1 MAPFALDIRLLK
13 LLMQPILSAPA
24 TKRFTIAP
32 LLLPLVLWILA
43 LVFAPLPDAVSPL
56 FSLQEAVSRWT
67 ESPIRWGIA
76 AALIGFAAFT
86 LWKRRF
92 RLDALLIGAGA
103 LTLLSALAA
112 ARLSSEMAIIAVL
125 WWSVFWGAM
134 WLSPADRE
142 FLLGFCLLAFGLQ
155 IVATLGAYFV
165 GYEPFITPRFGAR
178 AGGMAGSPN
187 QIYPWSLIW
196 VALFFAAA
204 RGTSDPKIRRWLWA
218 GVAGSIAVLLLT
230 FSRAGWIGLAVV
242 LPFAW
247 PVKTTNWK
255 RVLPWLG
262 LALLLVGAATIRTH
276 GEVLSPD
283 NDGST
288 YGRVKIWR
296 ESWRLFREAPL
307 LGHGIGQIARRT
319 DLEVQFV
326 EPKNIYAQFALE
338 GGLLGLGCFVLFA
351 SGLWKRSQELKRDT
365 ATDLSSRWVAQ
376 AMTLALPALLVAGL
390 FDTPIFGHYERIV
403 PTISFLLLAG
413 IVAAS
418 LRNPRGISPGWPQA
432 TSAAKARHTP
442 AKVAAALQ
450 QLDAAM
456 RNNDI
461 SYHVIGSCARLAYLG
476 DLAPIADIDIIILER
491 RYRRRARRVLEE
503 VSQNS
508 GVLVDDS
515 LSCFF
520 DMRNGDYF
528 LVYGRLRLPLD
539 ARLFQTRTVHWQN
552 AQLPTFPPQTLLHF
566 YRCLVGSPLR
576 PKDWENAFRFAR
588 FLRGRREFDHA
599 LYRPF
604 HLFAQ
609 RWRYFPLRRA
619 QLWWRR
625 QLDAAPPQWRRTIIA
640 SYGAWPV
647 RILRATVNFWVPLIV
662 VRPRDISFWRNA
674 ARPTSRRNAFTLV
687 EILVVLAIVGLLT
700 GLLFPAFSQ
709 ARERARRTA
718 CVSTLASFGRAF
730 QIYSQDYDGFLPNP
744 GGRGMLGNDQTS
756 AVDAADNGAAWYSA
770 GQITNARI
778 TDRGG
783 LIPYMA
789 RVNAGGNNEW
799 ACPDA
804 MDARSPSGGDASFA
818 VGQSYTMNDYLRGGH
833 PGQAVLIEQDAPATL
848 NPSYH
853 TGASLSQIGAEGGR
867 SAAEVILLYEA
878 VQRNSG
884 SVNRNGSPYWG
895 RSWLSRYGAD
905 DLPQGAPEEYHQG
918 LSNFLFCDGHIK
930 ALHPIKTWTAATQL
944 DLMRFNPAYADA
956 RGGRSG
962 AGTVDLWN
970 PRTPGVKYP

>member
-1 MAPFALDIRLLK
+1 
-13 LLMQPILSAPA
+13 MQPLLSAPA
-24 TKRFTIAP
+24 AKHFTVAP
-32 LLLPLVLWILA
+32 LLLPFALWVLA
-43 LVFAPLPDAVSPL
+43 LVFAPLPRAISPL
-56 FSLQEAVSRWT
+56 FSLQEAASRWT
-67 ESPIRWGIA
+67 ESPVRWSIA
-76 AALIGFAAFT
+76 AALVSFAAFT
-86 LWKRRF
+86 LWQRRS

-103 LTLLSALAA
+103 LTLLSAVAA
-112 ARLSSEMAIIAVL
+112 SRLSSEMAIIAAL
-125 WWSVFWGAM
+125 WWSVFWGAL

-142 FLLGFCLLAFGLQ
+142 FVLSFCLLAFGLQ

-178 AGGMAGSPN
+178 AGGMSGSPN
-187 QIYPWSLIW
+187 QIYPWSLMW
-196 VALFFAAA
+196 AALFFAAA
-204 RGTSDPKIRRWLWA
+204 RNTNDAKIRRWLWA

-242 LPFAW
+242 LPFIW
-247 PVKTTNWK
+247 PHTTRGWK
-255 RVLPWLG
+255 RVLPYVG
-262 LALLLVGAATIRTH
+262 LVLLLVGAATIRTR

-307 LGHGIGQIARRT
+307 LGHGVGQIARRT

-338 GGLLGLGCFVLFA
+338 GGLLGLGCFGLLT
-351 SGLWKRSQELKRDT
+351 SGLWKRSQELKRDDT
-365 ATDLSSRWVAQ
+365 ADMSSRWAAQ
-376 AMTLALPALLVAGL
+376 AMAMALPTLLVAGL

-413 IVAAS
+413 IVAAPRRQPREIS
-418 LRNPRGISPGWPQA
+418 LRWLQA
-432 TSAAKARHTP
+432 TPAAKTRHAP
-442 AKVAAALQ
+442 AEVAKALQ

-456 RNNDI
+456 RAHNI
-461 SYHVIGSCARLAYLG
+461 GYHVIGSCACLAYLG
-476 DLAPIADIDIIILER
+476 DLAPVADIDIIILER
-491 RYRRRARRVLEE
+491 RHRRRTRRVIEE
-503 VSQNS
+503 VSQIS

-515 LSCFF
+515 LSRFF
-520 DMRNGDYF
+520 DMKNGVYF

-539 ARLFQTRTVHWQN
+539 SRLFGTRTVNWQN
-552 AQLPTFPPQTLLHF
+552 VGLPTFPPQTLLHC

-609 RWRYFPLRRA
+609 RWRYFPLQRA
-619 QLWWRR
+619 QQWWRR
-625 QLDAAPPQWRRTIIA
+625 QLNAAPPQWRRNIIA
-640 SYGAWPV
+640 LYGVWPV
-647 RILRATVNFWVPLIV
+647 RILRATINFWMPLIV
-662 VRPRDISFWRNA
+662 VRPRDLSFWRNSK
-674 ARPTSRRNAFTLV
+674 RSTPRRKAFTLV
-687 EILVVLAIVGLLT
+687 EILVVLAIIGLLA
-700 GLLFPAFSQ
+700 GLLFPVFSQ

-730 QIYSQDYDGFLPNP
+730 QIYSQDYDGLLPNP
-744 GGRGMLGNDQTS
+744 GGRGMLGNGGTP

-770 GQITNARI
+770 GQITNARV
-778 TDRGG
+778 TDRGA
-783 LIPYMA
+783 LIPYME
-789 RVNAGGNNEW
+789 RVSAGGNNDW

-804 MDARSPSGGDASFA
+804 MDARSPSGGDASHA

-853 TGASLSQIGAEGGR
+853 TGASLSQIGADGGR

-918 LSNFLFCDGHIK
+918 LSNFLFCDGHVK
-930 ALHPIKTWTAATQL
+930 ALRPVNTWTAATQP
-944 DLMRFNPAYADA
+944 DLIRFNPAYADA
-956 RGGRSG
+956 RGGRNG

-970 PRTPGVKYP
+970 PRTPDVKYP